1 MTPYL
6 SFISNMAT
14 GTILKFAAIGV
25 NSVPQ
30 KPHVKATIPTNAG
43 SAPKEKT
50 NGTPIQT
57 VITVIAAKALPM
69 IAVKI
74 TIPTA

>member
-30 KPHVKATIPTNAG
+30 NHMLRQPSQLMRDLHL
-43 SAPKEKT
+43 KEKT
-50 NGTPIQT
+50 NGTPIPT

-69 IAVKI
+69 IAVK
-74 TIPTA
+74 